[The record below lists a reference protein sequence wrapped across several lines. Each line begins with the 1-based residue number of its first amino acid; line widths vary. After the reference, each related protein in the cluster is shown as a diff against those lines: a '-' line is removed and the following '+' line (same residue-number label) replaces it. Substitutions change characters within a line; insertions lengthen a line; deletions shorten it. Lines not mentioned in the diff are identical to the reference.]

1 MGNSGLTRRNSVF
14 FLGKQDS
21 SSSDKT
27 ERRLTISSR
36 QNTLQEEEVTTTIKK
51 SAPFPESLTERQKQ
65 LLAETWAILEQDIA
79 SVGVITFIR
88 YVAFSV

>member
-21 SSSDKT
+21 SSSDKN
-27 ERRLTISSR
+27 ERRMTVSSR
-36 QNTLQEEEVTTTIKK
+36 QNTLQEEEVTTTVKK
-51 SAPFPESLTERQKQ
+51 SVPFPEPLTDREKQ
-65 LLAETWAILEQDIA
+65 LLIETWAILEQDIA

-88 YVAFSV
+88 